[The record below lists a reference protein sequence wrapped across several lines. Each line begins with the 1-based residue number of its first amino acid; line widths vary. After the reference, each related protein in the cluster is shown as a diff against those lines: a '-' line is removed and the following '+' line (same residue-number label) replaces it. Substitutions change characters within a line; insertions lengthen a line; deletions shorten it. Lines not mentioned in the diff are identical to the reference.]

1 MPTITRFAPSPTG
14 SLHLGGAR
22 TALFNFIYA
31 KSVGGLFKIR
41 IEDTDKNR
49 NINDSINNITTNLE
63 WLGIRADDQVY
74 FQSKNIK
81 KHIEIANELVKK
93 GFAYKCYHTEN
104 ELEEIK
110 KKIGKLEVLGEKKTK
125 F

>member
-81 KHIEIANELVKK
+81 NI
-93 GFAYKCYHTEN
+93 
-104 ELEEIK
+104 
-110 KKIGKLEVLGEKKTK
+110 
-125 F
+125 